1 MDTLTTEHRSRV
13 MSRIRGKDTQPEM
26 VVRKLIHA
34 LGYRFR
40 LHRRD
45 LPGSPD
51 IVLPRLKKAIFVHGC
66 FWHRHAGCKYA
77 YVPKSNVDF
86 WMKKFDGNLR
96 RDRASAE
103 ALKVL
108 QWGVLTIWECETK
121 DLQQLASILKRFLA
135 TDQR

>member
-1 MDTLTTEHRSRV
+1 MDTLTAEHRSRV

-26 VVRKLIHA
+26 AVRRTIHA

-51 IVLPRLKKAIFVHGC
+51 IVLPKLKKAIFVHGC
-66 FWHRHAGCKYA
+66 FWHRHARCKYA

-86 WMKKFDGNLR
+86 WSKKFDANVR
-96 RDRASAE
+96 RDQASAE
-103 ALKVL
+103 ALKAL
-108 QWGVLTIWECETK
+108 QWNVLTVWECETK
-121 DLQQLASILKRFLA
+121 DIGKLFDVLKRFLSDA
-135 TDQR
+135 TR